1 MNKDTNQIM
10 ALINAYRMDG
20 LGNNF
25 IIIDRRKNALEL
37 NKDKIVSIANK
48 KMVPF
53 DQLITLEKEEKNI
66 FPIKIYN
73 PDGIEVGA
81 CGNGSRCVAYLI
93 SKEIKKTKVSIKA
106 ENRILDAEVID
117 KQIVTIN
124 MGFPKFNDWKDIP
137 LENERLNPKMVPID
151 FLEKEYGNGYCV
163 NVGNPHIIYFVK
175 DCERIDIKKIGP
187 KVENYH
193 FFPERVNLT
202 FAEVLDDFENIK
214 VNVWERGA
222 GLTKACGT
230 AACATVVA
238 GYINQL
244 SKKTCK
250 VHFKE
255 GSLEIAFDKNV
266 GLVYMTGPVS
276 SIKEITLK
284 T

>member
-1 MNKDTNQIM
+1 MEFK
-10 ALINAYRMDG
+10 AYKMDG
-20 LGNNF
+20 LGNDF
-25 IIIDRRKNALEL
+25 VIIDKRENEVNLSKEQIV
-37 NKDKIVSIANK
+37 KIGNRNNVG
-48 KMVPF
+48 F
-53 DQLITLEKEEKNI
+53 DQIIFIEKKVDDA

-93 SKEIKKTKVSIKA
+93 ATENNQKFINLKANKTILKA
-106 ENRILDAEVID
+106 EVLSQKNIKIDMGLAKFDKAE
-117 KQIVTIN
+117 
-124 MGFPKFNDWKDIP
+124 DIP
-137 LENERLNPKMVPID
+137 LREGLNPRKVSID

-175 DCERIDIKKIGP
+175 DCEKVDIENIGP
-187 KVENYH
+187 KVENHH

-202 FAEVLDDFENIK
+202 FAEMLDDSENIK

-222 GLTKACGT
+222 GQTKACGT

-255 GSLEIAFDKNV
+255 GSLEIAFDKNS

-276 SIKEITLK
+276 SVKEITLK